1 MIKFKI
7 ITFFGTRP
15 EIIRLSEITKKL
27 DLYFDHI
34 LINSNQNFDPNL
46 NSIFLKNFVLRKP
59 DYNFNNNLYGV
70 NFISEFLKFSKT
82 VLEKEKPDAIIVL
95 GDTNTCLCAYVAKQ
109 MNIKIFHIEAGNRS
123 FDLRVPEEINRKL
136 IDHLADINIT
146 YSDFAKQN
154 LLNEN
159 VNVNNVFKLGSP
171 LHEVLLS
178 NQTKISKSKI
188 LNIYRL
194 KKNKFYL
201 CSIHRHENISDP
213 HIRKKILEFY
223 DYLDTLEYKT
233 LISFH
238 PKTKEFIN
246 LKKKK
251 YKKLIFCKPFDY
263 FDYIKLQENSKCVL
277 SDSGS
282 ITEES
287 SILKFNAISLRK
299 THERQEGFTVGLTP
313 TSFFNI
319 NKINSLI
326 NLFKKSKKKKSLGEY
341 NNTNF
346 SEDFIKI
353 LFSKIHL

>member
-1 MIKFKI
+1 MKKFKI
-7 ITFFGTRP
+7 TTFFGTRP
-15 EIIRLSEITKKL
+15 EIIRLSEIIKKL
-27 DLYFDHI
+27 DLYFNHI
-34 LINSNQNFDPNL
+34 LVNSNQNFDSSL
-46 NSIFLKNFVLRKP
+46 NSIFLKNFNLRKP
-59 DYNFNNNLYGV
+59 DYNFNNDLHGI

-82 VLEKEKPDAIIVL
+82 ILKKEKPDAIIVL
-95 GDTNTCLCAYVAKQ
+95 GDTNTCLCTYVAKQ

-123 FDLRVPEEINRKL
+123 FDSRVPEEINRKL
-136 IDHLADINIT
+136 IDHLADINIA
-146 YSDFAKQN
+146 YSEFAKHN

-159 VNVNNVFKLGSP
+159 IHVNNVLKLGSP
-171 LHEVLLS
+171 LHEVLIS
-178 NQTKISKSKI
+178 NKTKISKSKI
-188 LNIYRL
+188 LNKYKL

-213 HIRKKILEFY
+213 DIRKNILEFF

-246 LKKKK
+246 LKEKK

-263 FDYIKLQENSKCVL
+263 FDYIKLQANSKCVL

-299 THERQEGFTVGLTP
+299 SHERQEGFRAGLTP
-313 TSFFNI
+313 VTLFNV
-319 NKINSLI
+319 NKIN
-326 NLFKKSKKKKSLGEY
+326 F
-341 NNTNF
+341 
-346 SEDFIKI
+346 
-353 LFSKIHL
+353 

>member
-1 MIKFKI
+1 MKKFKI

-15 EIIRLSEITKKL
+15 EIIRLSEVIKKL
-27 DLYFDHI
+27 DLYFEHI
-34 LINSNQNFDPNL
+34 LVNSNQNFESNL

-59 DYNFNNNLYGV
+59 DYNFKNNLYGV

-82 VLEKEKPDAIIVL
+82 VLEKEKPDAIIIL
-95 GDTNTCLCAYVAKQ
+95 GDTNTCLCTYVAKL

-123 FDLRVPEEINRKL
+123 FDTRVPEEINRKL

-146 YSDFAKQN
+146 YSDFSKQN

-159 VNVNNVFKLGSP
+159 IHVNNVFKLGSP
-171 LHEVLLS
+171 LHEVLVS

-188 LNIYRL
+188 LNMYRL
-194 KKNKFYL
+194 RKNKFYL

-213 HIRKKILEFY
+213 HTRKRILELF
-223 DYLDTLEYKT
+223 DYLDALEYKT

-238 PKTKEFIN
+238 PKAKEFIN

-263 FDYIKLQENSKCVL
+263 FDYIKLQENSKYVL

-299 THERQEGFTVGLTP
+299 THERQEGFGFGLTP
-313 TSFFNI
+313 SVDFDLK
-319 NKINSLI
+319 KINLI
-326 NLFKKSKKKKSLGEY
+326 LNHYSKKKK
-341 NNTNF
+341 
-346 SEDFIKI
+346 K
-353 LFSKIHL
+353 